1 MSLENQ
7 IPHQYSLP
15 WTDRNGF
22 THWSIALFWI
32 IASFLLFQL
41 FGSLVSVILLYY
53 TSSEPLNLM
62 ELTSQLQD
70 NLELVFVGN
79 SVSQILFLGLGT
91 WMITRLN
98 SSKSQRRSYLRMQ
111 HSGGGYKLYLG
122 IVLLMI
128 VIQPLIWFLSWINV
142 QIPVSESL
150 MQLEEMQTQL
160 MEDFLRGNNYI
171 VWTFIHIGIVPS
183 ICEEILYRGF
193 TLRALEKSW
202 GPVAAIVVSG
212 VIFGVYHLRLTQ
224 ALPLA
229 LIGILLGYIAWATS
243 SIFPAMIA
251 HLVNNGGSVL
261 TLYFFPDLN
270 FAELSPERM
279 PPVWLTLLSIGAT
292 LTILYALKYLTRTG
306 LYKQKYQHYEHV

>member
-1 MSLENQ
+1 MSFEEQ
-7 IPHQYSLP
+7 IKSHQSLS

-22 THWSIALFWI
+22 THWSIAFFWV

-53 TSSEPLNLM
+53 ESSEPLNLS

-70 NLELVFVGN
+70 NLELVFIGN
-79 SVSQILFLGLGT
+79 SLSQILFLGFGT

-98 SSKSQRRSYLRMQ
+98 SSKSNRRSYLRMK

-122 IVLLMI
+122 VILLMI

-142 QIPVSESL
+142 QIPISESM
-150 MQLEEMQTQL
+150 MQLEEMQTQVL
-160 MEDFLRGNNYI
+160 ENFLKGNNYI
-171 VWTFIHIGIVPS
+171 VWTFIHIGVVPS

-202 GPVAAIVVSG
+202 GPVAAIVLSG
-212 VIFGVYHLRLTQ
+212 IIFGFYHLRLTQ

-229 LIGILLGYIAWATS
+229 LIGVLLGYIAWLTS
-243 SIFPAMIA
+243 SIFPAMVA

-270 FAELSPERM
+270 FVELSPERM
-279 PPVWLTLLSIGAT
+279 PPVWLTLISIGAT
-292 LTILYALKYLTRTG
+292 LIILFAINYLTRTG
-306 LYKQKYQHYEHV
+306 LHNPKNQHYEHL